1 MVLAKIAGT
10 PDRLR
15 CLARPEFMTRT
26 LERTPTGT
34 PGLDD
39 VLRGGL
45 ISHRLYLIEGDPG
58 AGKTTLATQF
68 LLNGRDRG
76 ENCLYLTLSET
87 KEELEA
93 GAASHGWTLDG
104 IEVVELGTEERDL
117 SPEAHLTMYNPSEV
131 ELSETTR
138 VVLEAV
144 QRSCPTRVV
153 FDSLSEMRLLAQSSL
168 RYRRQILALK
178 QFFIGRKCTVL
189 LLDDGTAEG
198 PDLQLQSIAH
208 GVIMLQQNAPLYGP
222 ERRRLTVRKMRGSDF
237 RGGNHDVAISQQGL
251 TVFPRLVPAE
261 HGENFPA
268 EQIKSGVRRLDD
280 LLGGGPDRGTSTLL
294 IGAAGTGKSS
304 VAIQYAVAAAGRGD
318 HAAVFAFDESTETLR
333 RRSRSLGIAL
343 DEGLESGKV
352 NVIQVDPGQLSP
364 GEFIHK
370 VRTSVEQHGARVVV
384 IDSLN
389 SYLHAMPEE
398 RFLMVQMHDL
408 LTYLGRRGVTTF
420 LVVAQHGL
428 MGSTQAPVDTSY
440 LADSVVLFRYFEA
453 EGRVRKA
460 ISVIKKRSGA
470 HETTIREL
478 CLGRTGLEVSEPLE
492 HLRGVLTGNP
502 RERGSTP
509 SG

>member
-1 MVLAKIAGT
+1 
-10 PDRLR
+10 
-15 CLARPEFMTRT
+15 MTRT

-45 ISHRLYLIEGDPG
+45 IAHRLYLIEGDPG

-68 LLNGRDRG
+68 LLDGRDRG
-76 ENCLYLTLSET
+76 EKCLYLTLSET
-87 KEELEA
+87 KEELAA
-93 GAASHGWTLDG
+93 GAASHGWSLDG

-144 QRSCPTRVV
+144 QRSSPSRVV

-208 GVIMLQQNAPLYGP
+208 GVIQLQQSSPVYGP

-237 RGGNHDVAISQQGL
+237 RGGNHDVLIAQEGL
-251 TVFPRLVPAE
+251 RVFPRLVSSEHAE
-261 HGENFPA
+261 VFPV
-268 EQIKSGVRRLDD
+268 EQIKSGVPRLDE

-294 IGAAGTGKSS
+294 LGAAGTGKSS
-304 VAIQYAVAAAGRGD
+304 VAVQYAVAAASRGD
-318 HAAVFAFDESTETLR
+318 HAVIFTFDERIETLR
-333 RRSRSLGIAL
+333 HRSRGLGIPLEDA
-343 DEGLESGKV
+343 LESGAV

-364 GEFIHK
+364 GQFIHA
-370 VRTSVEQHGARVVV
+370 VRMSVEQQGARVVV

-408 LTYLGRRGVTTF
+408 LAYLGRRGVTTF

-428 MGSTQAPVDTSY
+428 MESQHSPVDTSY
-440 LADSVVLFRYFEA
+440 LADSVVLFRYFESD
-453 EGRVRKA
+453 GYVHKA
-460 ISVIKKRSGA
+460 VSVMKKRSGA

-478 CLGRTGLEVSEPLE
+478 CLGSDGVKLSEPLDR
-492 HLRGVLTGNP
+492 LRGVLTGNP
-502 RERGSTP
+502 EERGSP
-509 SG
+509 VNR